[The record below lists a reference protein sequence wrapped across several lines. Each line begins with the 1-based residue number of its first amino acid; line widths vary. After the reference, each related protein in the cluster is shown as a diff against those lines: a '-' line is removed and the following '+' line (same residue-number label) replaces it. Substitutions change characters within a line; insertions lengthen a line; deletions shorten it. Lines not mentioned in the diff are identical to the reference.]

1 MFAPSLYEMVFG
13 QRHASCVRVCK
24 RHATA
29 SYPPPRF
36 AAAQA
41 NAAKR
46 SLKRPRKSFVLS
58 LAKDRKFAVSVDSSV
73 EPAGPLAGK
82 CAGNMRCCKT
92 GTCNEHSGVS
102 RDDCSLEV
110 MCRCVTIPDA
120 VNPCLQ
126 GKPTSCP
133 MRHRSLQEC
142 SSLCCARDL
151 SFMLAAVSSTLVL
164 RVLSKPGFAS
174 SSVCPVP
181 PSSRSASFSDAGRS
195 NSKR

>member
-1 MFAPSLYEMVFG
+1 MCSGVEPSQHSRASENGAVPCLRLQCLRLKCACPFSLRNGIRPEARVVCSCLQAARDSVIPAPTVRSS
-13 QRHASCVRVCK
+13 ASERCK
-24 RHATA
+24 TIAEEDGEI
-29 SYPPPRF
+29 
-36 AAAQA
+36 
-41 NAAKR
+41 
-46 SLKRPRKSFVLS
+46 LS
-58 LAKDRKFAVSVDSSV
+58 CSPWPKTENLQFSVDSSV
-73 EPAGPLAGK
+73 EPAGTLAGK

-151 SFMLAAVSSTLVL
+151 SFMLAAVSVL
-164 RVLSKPGFAS
+164 RLSFVS
-174 SSVCPVP
+174 
-181 PSSRSASFSDAGRS
+181 
-195 NSKR
+195 